1 MNFIKRVSFG
11 LAILFIGIFPGS
23 CTGETSVDCSL
34 VLCAGNE
41 PVYIE
46 ILLDGENLLSGT
58 EYLPSDITISGQVG
72 ISTPE
77 LQLLTGLIGAT
88 EAFIELRDANWT
100 GGASYEYLLE
110 LGSDWRIPLEITFD
124 KSRGGC
130 CGGSLRI
137 LALNSSEFLIEKQ
150 PGGFYRLIL
159 G

>member
-1 MNFIKRVSFG
+1 MNFFKRFGYG
-11 LAILFIGIFPGS
+11 LAGLLIGILPGG

-34 VLCAGNE
+34 VLCVGNE
-41 PVYIE
+41 PVYLE
-46 ILLDGENLLSGT
+46 LLLNGDNLLSGT
-58 EYLPSDITISGQVG
+58 DYLPSEITISGKGG

-77 LQLLTGLIGAT
+77 LQLLTGLEGAS
-88 EAFIELRDANWT
+88 EAFIELRDDNWS

-110 LGSDWRIPLEITFD
+110 LGADWRIPLEITFD

-150 PGGFYRLIL
+150 PGGFYRIIL